1 MVALCAG
8 WLASHL
14 LLYGVE
20 LVARRALVL
29 FRQIGKHQ
37 TQHQHRQIRMQQFV
51 CIYRPTTWR
60 GTQVRTIRLVG
71 CRKRRDQRRQLL
83 VIVMSLNRAFLCVV
97 AGGSTSSE
105 HHTCLHTSAPPS
117 FLAPDDRLLKKIA
130 THPSQMNG
138 VKPKT
143 FKKRQIPNTR
153 SISAKT
159 NYLRLVVIYT
169 RTYIRLVTFPFP
181 TMGNHRSNII
191 NFNFR
196 RGVCL

>member
-1 MVALCAG
+1 
-8 WLASHL
+8 
-14 LLYGVE
+14 
-20 LVARRALVL
+20 
-29 FRQIGKHQ
+29 
-37 TQHQHRQIRMQQFV
+37 MQQFV

-169 RTYIRLVTFPFP
+169 RTYISSHFHFQLWETIGATSSISISDAEYVCSPGF
-181 TMGNHRSNII
+181 
-191 NFNFR
+191 
-196 RGVCL
+196 RGVRCLEKAKRKQAGTNHQPHHVLAPVTSCRLPWCC